1 MTKGIPSTAAV
12 NENSSSNIKK
22 NTNKN
27 RRGIMMRQRRQQQ
40 QQLRRVDVVV
50 RIPRH
55 SSVLSKHTSSS
66 SSSSSF
72 QQKRRRQL
80 LCIEKVNQQQ
90 AEQKSSMT
98 IQTQQSS
105 QHHFNDKRII
115 YEEYEYEDGDGE
127 EKDDDSDSGI
137 DLYLTCYRPGVLWRG
152 LIPMIFSSSLDDAQI
167 STTNDDDCDSCGS
180 DENDN
185 GNDNDLLLLQQLEDY
200 NGSML
205 MTKTTETSIPQRT
218 LLALGLRDALRKEIQ
233 MITDDRSSSSKNNN
247 EDTGTI
253 TMKEKESASACSCID
268 NNNNNYNKDISSPCY
283 SELFYQRKVTVPLTT
298 TMMFDDNDNDY
309 DYNNNDNTNNDM
321 NITTTA
327 TTSRVYLYL
336 FPSLLIPT
344 TSYNNNISNIYT
356 SIVLNTLQKYIL
368 VQSLTAWLATLGG
381 GYFCIKK
388 LSFSLYLSRQQRLL
402 AYSIGNIQMVYQCTL
417 NEIYNLI
424 YSGQFHHAKYVLN
437 HLENTIIV
445 KKSNNKSKMNNKKAT
460 TTNEKISIKNNK
472 IKTNNI
478 NKNDYTIEERK
489 ILQQCQSTRLLLRR
503 LKKLSKGGLKRYNQH
518 QHQISTGDSSNN
530 NNGTGTISTTT
541 TTISAIVSGHHTHDH
556 AAVTRTKDDYQRVRI
571 ASC

>member
-1 MTKGIPSTAAV
+1 MTKGIPSTATV
-12 NENSSSNIKK
+12 NENSCSYNKK
-22 NTNKN
+22 HTKKN
-27 RRGIMMRQRRQQQ
+27 RRVTMMRQRRQQQ
-40 QQLRRVDVVV
+40 QQLRSVDVVV

-55 SSVLSKHTSSS
+55 SSVLSKYTS

-72 QQKRRRQL
+72 QQKRRRHL
-80 LCIEKVNQQQ
+80 LCIEKENQQQ

-115 YEEYEYEDGDGE
+115 YKEYEYEDGDGE
-127 EKDDDSDSGI
+127 EKDDDSDSAI

-152 LIPMIFSSSLDDAQI
+152 LVPMLFSSSPDDVKTSSA
-167 STTNDDDCDSCGS
+167 NDCGSDSCGS
-180 DENDN
+180 DENEN
-185 GNDNDLLLLQQLEDY
+185 NNSNNNDLLLLQQLEDY
-200 NGSML
+200 NGSIL
-205 MTKTTETSIPQRT
+205 MATKTTETSIPQRT

-253 TMKEKESASACSCID
+253 TMKEKESAI
-268 NNNNNYNKDISSPCY
+268 
-283 SELFYQRKVTVPLTT
+283 
-298 TMMFDDNDNDY
+298 
-309 DYNNNDNTNNDM
+309 
-321 NITTTA
+321 
-327 TTSRVYLYL
+327 
-336 FPSLLIPT
+336 
-344 TSYNNNISNIYT
+344 
-356 SIVLNTLQKYIL
+356 
-368 VQSLTAWLATLGG
+368 QSLTAWLATLGG

-388 LSFSLYLSRQQRLL
+388 LSFSLYLSRKQRLL

-424 YSGQFHHAKYVLN
+424 YSGQFHLAKYVLN
-437 HLENTIIV
+437 YLENTIIV
-445 KKSNNKSKMNNKKAT
+445 KKSSNKSKMNNKKAT

-472 IKTNNI
+472 IKTSNI

-518 QHQISTGDSSNN
+518 QHQISTEESSND

-541 TTISAIVSGHHTHDH
+541 TTSAIVSGHHTHDH